1 MSNENRSNP
10 TVAAQMI
17 SKKLGNDVR
26 AIEGT
31 IKSIEIIMEAMER
44 TGAKT
49 FGELC
54 AMSDAKVNGKEV
66 E

>member
-1 MSNENRSNP
+1 MTNQSNP
-10 TVAAQMI
+10 AVAHQMI
-17 SKKLGNDVR
+17 SRKLGNDVR
-26 AIEGT
+26 VIKEQ
-31 IKSIEIIMEAMER
+31 IKSIETIMEAMER

-54 AMSDAKVNGKEV
+54 AMSDAMVNGKED